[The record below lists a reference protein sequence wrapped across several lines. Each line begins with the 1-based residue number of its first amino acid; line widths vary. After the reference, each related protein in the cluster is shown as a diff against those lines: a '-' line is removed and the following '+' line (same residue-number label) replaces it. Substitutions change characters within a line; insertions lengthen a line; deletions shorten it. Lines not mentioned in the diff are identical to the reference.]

1 MINRKEN
8 EHWFRHGLKMSAGE
22 SAVEATAENS
32 AVSPKA
38 EEQLKL
44 EPMELPAVFAGFNYV
59 LVALPDARIYFNWY
73 VTSYDAK
80 NSILLPINAN
90 EVAQI
95 ACDVNISI
103 LKTDGRTINK
113 FMIDINESGKKKIK
127 EEVKYYDCG
136 IKLLAKMD
144 DEYDIR
150 YYNIIVQTDGKLR
163 LLKYGENDII
173 IRPQTIDGKMINP
186 IQINYCD
193 SIITLIG
200 EDNYCYVS
208 TKNKPDYDIY
218 DILLID
224 DKPIKVSKISNTL
237 VAIMAMDFDGTVHIW
252 NHTETIINY
261 HGTVKEENLKD
272 VKMKTMSGRGDV
284 FVGLDTDGD
293 CHCTAHERIE
303 KDFPKDENGKKYKM
317 RDVDVNYNSAAGITE
332 DGNTVVWG
340 NIHGAQ
346 YMISEEGER
355 LNIFTGKTVK
365 SARKC

>member
-1 MINRKEN
+1 
-8 EHWFRHGLKMSAGE
+8 MSAARE
-22 SAVEATAENS
+22 ENS
-32 AVSPKA
+32 AETLKA
-38 EEQLKL
+38 EEECKL
-44 EPMELPAVFAGFNYV
+44 EPMALPAVFAGHTYV
-59 LVALPDARIYFNWY
+59 ILALPDGKIYFNWY
-73 VTSYDAK
+73 NTIDKIK
-80 NSILLPINAN
+80 NGILLPVDAN

-103 LKTDGRTINK
+103 LKTDGKTIIKFGVDHERSDKNK
-113 FMIDINESGKKKIK
+113 VKEKI
-127 EEVKYYDCG
+127 KYYDCG